1 MVDSICRFRHGLEAA
16 GIHRHLRVQG
26 DLSRRPRARAAHRL
40 PVVITRRGQPVAE
53 VVPPSPPSS
62 ARAWIGSM
70 RGTATIV
77 GDLVEP
83 ATAAEDW
90 EALEG

>member
-1 MVDSICRFRHGLEAA
+1 
-16 GIHRHLRVQG
+16 
-26 DLSRRPRARAAHRL
+26 
-40 PVVITRRGQPVAE
+40 VAE